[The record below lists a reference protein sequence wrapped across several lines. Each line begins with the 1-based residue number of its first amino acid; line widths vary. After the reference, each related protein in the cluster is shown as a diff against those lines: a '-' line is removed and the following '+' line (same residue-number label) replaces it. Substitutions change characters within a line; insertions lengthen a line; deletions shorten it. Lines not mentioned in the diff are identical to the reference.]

1 MDSTSLLLKLLAEGR
16 EVHGLSFDYGQKH
29 GLELQRLQANLDYL
43 RAQGLSV
50 HCQRID
56 LSDIATLL
64 HSSLTDLQWQI
75 PKGHYESDS
84 MKQTVVPNRNAIF
97 ASIAFACALSLS
109 QRLKHRVDLCLGVH
123 AGDHAI
129 YPDCKPEF
137 YDAIFHA
144 FAIGNWD
151 ADRVSFHLPYVHW
164 DKFQILKDAQRSIR
178 KLDLDFDTVFRNTM
192 TGYEPGADGKSNGST
207 GSDIERILAF
217 HKLGLVDPIE
227 YVEPWPQVVERATR
241 IHAQF
246 INDEFNRSRAS
257 VGDPS
262 RRNGF

>member
-50 HCQRID
+50 HCKRID
-56 LSDIATLL
+56 ISDIATLL

-75 PKGHYESDS
+75 PEGHYESDS

-97 ASIAFACALSLS
+97 ASIAFAYALSLS
-109 QRLKHRVDLCLGVH
+109 QRLQSSVDLCLGVH

-137 YDAIFHA
+137 YNAIFHA
-144 FAIGNWD
+144 FAIGNWG
-151 ADRVSFHLPYVHW
+151 ADKVSFHLPYVN
-164 DKFQILKDAQRSIR
+164 DSKLQILKDAQISIR
-178 KLDLDFDTVFRNTM
+178 KLNLNFDTVFRNTL
-192 TGYEPGADGKSNGST
+192 TSYGPDANGKSKGTT

-217 HKLGLVDPIE
+217 HQLGLVDPIE
-227 YVEPWPQVVERATR
+227 YVDSWPQVVERAIR
-241 IHAQF
+241 MQSQFRHEKSSADIHV
-246 INDEFNRSRAS
+246 NR
-257 VGDPS
+257 
-262 RRNGF
+262 